1 MSLNRFVRQL
11 NPIQEN
17 KVNYVD
23 VIQNIMEAKG
33 LDIGELQKIRGGKPR
48 LHILID
54 VINKQTKVETT
65 KGKTSLNWIYNTDKV
80 ALESGDLIS
89 AFTDKKR
96 YKPIFTTDN
105 GQQIKLNDILKTD
118 MFGGGKGSG
127 GGAENTAITECAQ
140 CIYAAAI
147 FNGAK
152 LNIGDSISGEEYG
165 NYNTSFDVDIQLSKI
180 SESLSEDWIESSILI
195 GNQLKK
201 DLGTGKY
208 IFHRGSGFVKEIE
221 EKFKELNK
229 AEKPKPFS
237 NINKWSPADIWAVK
251 SGVIFDFSQ
260 YSTLGEWT
268 NELKELYDKK
278 DLVGISLK
286 KAKGSV
292 KAEEKNITGFVR
304 RPVKYGGYDKQKNFF
319 SSKDFYIY
327 LDKIKM
333 QIRTFDEVKGWQG
346 EVKGRTASAGKIGGG
361 ILESIMIKNST
372 VTKFPYTN
380 QQLKT
385 LATKPTPT
393 FLDELYQMYVG
404 LVGKSAMDK
413 DKFIQQASAKRIG
426 RVSGADWRFSKFRGM
441 FYVAQLEG
449 NKMTANKICDNIA
462 AYSLSASDE
471 AAPHVVYK

>member
-1 MSLNRFVRQL
+1 MSLNRYVRQL

-54 VINKQTKVETT
+54 VINNQTKVETT
-65 KGKTSLNWIYNTDKV
+65 KGTTTLNWISNIDKV

-96 YKPIFTTDN
+96 YKPIFTTN
-105 GQQIKLNDILKTD
+105 SGKQIKLTDVLKTD
-118 MFGGGKGSG
+118 VFGGGKGSG
-127 GGAENTAITECAQ
+127 GGSDNTALTECAQ

-147 FNGAK
+147 FNGTK
-152 LNIGDSISGEEYG
+152 LNLGDSISGEEYG
-165 NYNTSFDVDIQLSKI
+165 NYSSSFDVDVQLTKI
-180 SESLSEDWIESSILI
+180 AEGLSDDWIESSILI
-195 GNQLKK
+195 GNELKK
-201 DLGTGKY
+201 NLGTGKY
-208 IFHRGSGFVKEIE
+208 IFHRGSTFVKEIE
-221 EKFKELNK
+221 DKFKELNK

-251 SGVIFDFSQ
+251 SGVTFNFSQ

-268 NELKELYDKK
+268 NELKELYDQK

-286 KAKGSV
+286 KSKGSV
-292 KAEEKNITGFVR
+292 KTEEKNTSGFIR

-333 QIRTFDEVKGWQG
+333 QLRTFDEVKGWQG
-346 EVKGRTASAGKIGGG
+346 EVKGKTASAGKVGGG

-380 QQLKT
+380 AQLKT

-404 LVGKSAMDK
+404 LVGKSAIDK
-413 DKFIQQASAKRIG
+413 DKFIEQANAKRIG

-441 FYVAQLEG
+441 FYVAQLES